1 MSHTT
6 PNKLSRRLLG
16 VALGVVMAIATVPAS
31 ASASQVMFENGI
43 ATYKPSG
50 GEWNVIS
57 TTMDNAQTV
66 RFKDAGAVIWNAGP
80 GCQIVNDNEATC
92 TQLSG
97 IGGVRV
103 GGGSFD
109 DQIDVDTD
117 VQKLRLIVESGSD
130 DDVVNVTG
138 AGFASDTINGGGGED
153 TINAGPGH
161 SNVRG
166 GPDSA
171 GGSDVDHINLGA
183 GNDIAIGGDDADTI
197 DGQAGGDRIWG
208 GAGGDTITGGTG
220 ADELRGQLGNDLLQA
235 QDGLM
240 DLAVHCGPGSDDA
253 NHDPGE
259 IAVVQ
264 NCEL

>member
-138 AGFASDTINGGGGED
+138 AGCGAAARTPSTPVPATATVAAARTPPVVPTSITSTSARATTSRSAAMTETRSTARPAATGSGAVRAATPSPAAPEPTSSAASWAT
-153 TINAGPGH
+153 T
-161 SNVRG
+161 SSRRRMV
-166 GPDSA
+166 
-171 GGSDVDHINLGA
+171 
-183 GNDIAIGGDDADTI
+183 
-197 DGQAGGDRIWG
+197 
-208 GAGGDTITGGTG
+208 
-220 ADELRGQLGNDLLQA
+220 
-235 QDGLM
+235 
-240 DLAVHCGPGSDDA
+240 
-253 NHDPGE
+253 
-259 IAVVQ
+259 
-264 NCEL
+264 